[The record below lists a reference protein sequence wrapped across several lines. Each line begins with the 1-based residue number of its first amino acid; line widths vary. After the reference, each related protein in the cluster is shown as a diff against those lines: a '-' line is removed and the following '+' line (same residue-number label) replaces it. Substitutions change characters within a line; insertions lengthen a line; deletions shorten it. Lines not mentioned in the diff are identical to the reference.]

1 MGQNQILRCEK
12 CDVIMKPMEARFK
25 YLKRDFQHKVLRCPK
40 CGLVY
45 ITKELAKGRMKEV
58 ESALE
63 DK

>member
-1 MGQNQILRCEK
+1 MEQKLTLKCEK
-12 CDVIMKPMEARFK
+12 CDVPMEPMDARFK

-45 ITKELAKGRMKEV
+45 IPKDLAKGRMKEV